1 MSRARRPLAAVG
13 LIAMVALISA
23 CGSSA
28 PAASGGGNDAANAQK
43 AVKFAECMRANG
55 VSEFPD
61 PSASG
66 GFTIDGIVNGSSL
79 DPNTPAF
86 EQAISACKDLE
97 PAGFMGSKRS
107 PQQMDAAL
115 KFAQCV
121 RANGVPDFP
130 DPTWN
135 GPLVN
140 VSNGR
145 SIPGL
150 QAARQKCLRLNPEA
164 IQ

>member
-1 MSRARRPLAAVG
+1 
-13 LIAMVALISA
+13 
-23 CGSSA
+23 
-28 PAASGGGNDAANAQK
+28 
-43 AVKFAECMRANG
+43 
-55 VSEFPD
+55 
-61 PSASG
+61 
-66 GFTIDGIVNGSSL
+66 
-79 DPNTPAF
+79 
-86 EQAISACKDLE
+86 
-97 PAGFMGSKRS
+97 
-107 PQQMDAAL
+107 MDAAL